1 VRRDWS
7 KARLKIEDE
16 GYCRACGS
24 TRPTFLRGLPI
35 IPDSAMG
42 TGCFQIRCPG
52 QDHYSDSQQTPETEP
67 LKEVAV

>member
-1 VRRDWS
+1 MNPHEIDRLGWS
-7 KARLKIEDE
+7 E
-16 GYCRACGS
+16 
-24 TRPTFLRGLPI
+24 FRGLPI